1 MYLVGYNSGSWD
13 DYHTQ
18 PLFVTDNLEFA
29 ENYIK
34 KAMIMLENVKN
45 FVKTID
51 ERIDELEDVD
61 NKDANKVKLI
71 SLWCKYHK
79 ISDINAFTYTEIEQR

>member
-1 MYLVGYNSGSWD
+1 
-13 DYHTQ
+13 
-18 PLFVTDNLEFA
+18 
-29 ENYIK
+29 
-34 KAMIMLENVKN
+34 MLENVKS

-61 NKDANKVKLI
+61 NKDANKVRLI

-79 ISDINAFTYTEIEQR
+79 ISDINAFTYAEIEQR